1 MIERNLDRK
10 WNVMTEEQ
18 DRKIDRKWNVK
29 TEEQDRKIDR
39 KWNVKTEQHDKQKGN
54 AETEKDVQFGGT
66 EKD

>member
-1 MIERNLDRK
+1 
-10 WNVMTEEQ
+10 MTEEQ